1 MRKETVRFLMILA
14 CTGLF
19 AGGCAKKEMLKA
31 EEPVAPAAKPAE
43 APAQVPAPRG
53 DEGAIR
59 EQPVRE
65 PAQTVREEPMTESVQ
80 SQAAAELEKL
90 YFDYDSYS
98 LSPVAR
104 ESLSR
109 GSEYLLRKNPSV
121 KVQIE
126 GHCDERGSDEYNMA
140 LGEKRAKAA
149 YDYLTSLGVPAER
162 LSTIS
167 YGEEKPAESGQ
178 DETAWAKNRRVEFK
192 IVK

>member
-1 MRKETVRFLMILA
+1 MRKETVSFLMVLA

-19 AGGCAKKEMLKA
+19 AGGCAKKEMLKG
-31 EEPVAPAAKPAE
+31 EEPMAPAAKPA
-43 APAQVPAPRG
+43 PMQVPATRG
-53 DEGAIR
+53 DADGAVR

-65 PAQTVREEPMTESVQ
+65 PAQTVREEPMMESVQ
-80 SQAAAELEKL
+80 SQAAVELEKL

-98 LSPVAR
+98 LSPAAR

-149 YDYLTSLGVPAER
+149 YDYLTSLGVPAAR

-192 IVK
+192 ILK